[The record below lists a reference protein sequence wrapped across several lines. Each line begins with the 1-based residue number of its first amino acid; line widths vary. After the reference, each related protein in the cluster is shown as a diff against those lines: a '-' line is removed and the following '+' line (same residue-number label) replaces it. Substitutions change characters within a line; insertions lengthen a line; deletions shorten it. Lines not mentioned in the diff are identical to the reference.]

1 VRTKNPGRAARL
13 AVVALFACL
22 FAASL
27 VSKSGA
33 QQQPPPDATVD
44 QTRKNIQVLKG
55 LPESQLFHLMNFVSA
70 SMGVRCDYCHVIAG
84 KNAQGQNNWVWESDD
99 KPQKLAA
106 RRMMRM
112 TMQLNQ
118 TNLADFHN
126 QKITCYTCHRGSND
140 PARMPAL
147 PLAQSGHEPG
157 PAAPSASA
165 QASTQPTAEEVLAKY
180 VAAVG
185 GREAIAK
192 LKTVVMRGTREA
204 SQGRVWP
211 VEVTL
216 AGADRYAVVASFP
229 AQGQQPAYEVRQ
241 GYSGGKGWIKS
252 PRGVREFTPAELS
265 DIRGGI
271 TLVSPVKI
279 AEPFPRMT
287 FGGVSKVGE
296 RDAYVLVEK
305 RAPDTTV
312 RYFFDRE
319 TGLLVRQL
327 TLRETVLNALP
338 EQVDYEDY
346 RDAGG
351 VHLPFKITISAID
364 TYDSSAR
371 KFTEIKTNVPVDD
384 AIFAMPAA
392 TPKP

>member
-1 VRTKNPGRAARL
+1 VRTKNLGRDARL
-13 AVVALFACL
+13 ALVALFACL

-27 VSKSGA
+27 TVKSGA
-33 QQQPPPDATVD
+33 QQSSPDATVE

-55 LPESQLFHLMNFVSA
+55 LPESQLFNLMNFVSA
-70 SMGVRCDYCHVIAG
+70 SMGVRCDYCHVKSGSGGDA
-84 KNAQGQNNWVWESDD
+84 WVWESDD
-99 KPQKLAA
+99 KPQKVAA

-126 QKITCYTCHRGSND
+126 QKITCFTCHRGSTD
-140 PARMPAL
+140 PLRMPPL

-157 PAAPSASA
+157 PSGPVNTSQ
-165 QASTQPTAEEVLAKY
+165 QATPPTAEEILAKY

-185 GREAIAK
+185 GREAIAGV
-192 LKTVVMRGTREA
+192 KTVVMRGTREA

-216 AGADRYAVVASFP
+216 EGADKYAVVASIP
-229 AQGQQPAYEVRQ
+229 AQDGNPAYEVRQ

-265 DIRGGI
+265 GIRGGI
-271 TLVSPVKI
+271 MLVSPIKI
-279 AEPFPRMT
+279 AGPFTQMA

-296 RDAYVLVEK
+296 RDAYVLVSK
-305 RAPDTTV
+305 PAPDTTV

-338 EQVDYEDY
+338 EQVDFEDY

-351 VHLPFKITISAID
+351 VKMPFKITASAID

-371 KFTEIKTNVPVDD
+371 KFTEIKANVPVNET
-384 AIFAMPAA
+384 IFAMPPAP
-392 TPKP
+392 PKP

>member
-1 VRTKNPGRAARL
+1 VSIKNPGRAARL

-22 FAASL
+22 SAASL
-27 VSKSGA
+27 NTKSGA
-33 QQQPPPDATVD
+33 QQQPSPDAPVE

-55 LPESQLFHLMNFVSA
+55 LPESQLYHLMNFVAA
-70 SMGVRCDYCHVIAG
+70 SMGVRCDHCHVING

-126 QKITCYTCHRGSND
+126 QKITCYTCHRGSTD
-140 PARMPAL
+140 PARMPPL

-157 PAAPSASA
+157 PAVPAGTV
-165 QASTQPTAEEVLAKY
+165 QASTPTAEEVLAKY

-185 GREAIAK
+185 GREAIAGV
-192 LKTVVMRGTREA
+192 KTVVMRGMREA

-216 AGADRYAVVASFP
+216 EGRDKYAVVASIP
-229 AQGQQPAYEVRQ
+229 AQGGNPAYEVRQ

-265 DIRGGI
+265 DVRGGI
-271 TLVSPVKI
+271 TLVSPIKI
-279 AEPFPRMT
+279 AEPFPQMT
-287 FGGVSKVGE
+287 FGGVRKVGE

-319 TGLLVRQL
+319 TGLLVREL
-327 TLRETVLNALP
+327 KLRETVLNALP

-346 RDAGG
+346 RDVGG
-351 VHLPFKITISAID
+351 VKMPFKITISAID

-371 KFTEIKTNVPVDD
+371 KFTEIKANVPVDGSV
-384 AIFAMPAA
+384 FTMPAA

>member
-22 FAASL
+22 FAVSL
-27 VSKSGA
+27 TLKSGA
-33 QQQPPPDATVD
+33 QQQPPPDAPVE

-55 LPESQLFHLMNFVSA
+55 LPDGQLYHLMNFVSA
-70 SMGVRCDYCHVIAG
+70 SMGVRCDYCHVITG

-126 QKITCYTCHRGSND
+126 QKITCYTCHRGSTD
-140 PARMPAL
+140 PLRMPAL

-157 PAAPSASA
+157 PAVALNNEPK
-165 QASTQPTAEEVLAKY
+165 TPPTAEEVLAKY

-185 GREAIAK
+185 GREAIAGV
-192 LKTVVMRGTREA
+192 KTVVMRGMREA

-211 VEVTL
+211 VEVTMQ
-216 AGADRYAVVASFP
+216 GADKYAVVASIP
-229 AQGQQPAYEVRQ
+229 AQEGNPAYEVRQ
-241 GYSGGKGWIKS
+241 VYSGGKAWIKN
-252 PRGVREFTPAELS
+252 PRGVREFSPAELS

-271 TLVSPVKI
+271 RLVSPIKI
-279 AEPFPRMT
+279 AEPFPQMS
-287 FGGVSKVGE
+287 FGGTGKVGE
-296 RDAYVLVEK
+296 RDAYVLVSK
-305 RAPDTTV
+305 PAPDTTV

-338 EQVDYEDY
+338 DQIDFEDY
-346 RDAGG
+346 RDVGG
-351 VHLPFKITISAID
+351 VKLPFKITISAID

-371 KFTEIKTNVPVDD
+371 KFTEIKTNIPVNETL
-384 AIFAMPAA
+384 FAMPAA
-392 TPKP
+392 PPKP

>member
-1 VRTKNPGRAARL
+1 MTKNPGRNIRL

-27 VSKSGA
+27 TSKSGA
-33 QQQPPPDATVD
+33 QQQPSPDAPVE

-55 LPESQLFHLMNFVSA
+55 LPEGRLYHLMNFVAA
-70 SMGVRCDYCHVIAG
+70 SMGVRCDYCHVTAG
-84 KNAQGQNNWVWESDD
+84 KNAQGQTNWVWESDD
-99 KPQKLAA
+99 KPQKIAA

-126 QKITCYTCHRGSND
+126 QKITCYTCHRGSTD

-147 PLAQSGHEPG
+147 PLAQSGHEP
-157 PAAPSASA
+157 APSGPVNPTQ
-165 QASTQPTAEEVLAKY
+165 QATPTAEEVLAKY

-185 GREAIAK
+185 GREAIAGV
-192 LKTVVMRGTREA
+192 KTLVMRGTREA

-216 AGADRYAVVASFP
+216 EGRDKYAVVASIP

-271 TLVSPVKI
+271 ALVSPIKI
-279 AEPFPRMT
+279 AEPFPQMT
-287 FGGVSKVGE
+287 YGGVSKVGE
-296 RDAYVLVEK
+296 RDAYVLVER

-319 TGLLVRQL
+319 TGLLVREL
-327 TLRETVLNALP
+327 TLRETVLSALP
-338 EQVDYEDY
+338 GQVDYEDY
-346 RDAGG
+346 RDVGG
-351 VHLPFKITISAID
+351 VKLPFKITISAID

-371 KFTEIKTNVPVDD
+371 RFTEVKANVPVD
-384 AIFAMPAA
+384 AGVFAMP
-392 TPKP
+392 TPPKP

>member
-70 SMGVRCDYCHVIAG
+70 SMGVRCDYCHVING
-84 KNAQGQNNWVWESDD
+84 KNAQGQSNWVWESDD
-99 KPQKLAA
+99 KPQKVAA

-126 QKITCYTCHRGSND
+126 QKITCYTCHRGSTD
-140 PARMPAL
+140 PLRMPAL

-157 PAAPSASA
+157 PAAPAATA
-165 QASTQPTAEEVLAKY
+165 QASATPTAEEVLAKY

-185 GREAIAK
+185 GREAIAGV
-192 LKTVVMRGTREA
+192 KTLVMRGTREA

-216 AGADRYAVVASFP
+216 EGRDKYAVVASIP
-229 AQGQQPAYEVRQ
+229 AEGQQPAFEVRQ
-241 GYSGGKGWIKS
+241 AYSGGGGWIKT

-265 DIRGGI
+265 DIRGGVL
-271 TLVSPVKI
+271 LVSPIKI
-279 AEPFPRMT
+279 AEPFPQMT
-287 FGGVSKVGE
+287 FGGVRRVGE
-296 RDAYVLVEK
+296 RDAYVLVSK
-305 RAPDTTV
+305 PAPDTTV

-319 TGLLVRQL
+319 TGLLVREL

-338 EQVDYEDY
+338 EQVDFEDY
-346 RDAGG
+346 RDVGG
-351 VHLPFKITISAID
+351 VRLPFKITVSAID
-364 TYDSSAR
+364 TFDSSAR
-371 KFTEIKTNVPVDD
+371 KFTEIKANVPVDEGV
-384 AIFAMPAA
+384 FAMPAA
-392 TPKP
+392 PPKQ

>member
-1 VRTKNPGRAARL
+1 MKTQNLGRAARL

-22 FAASL
+22 FAAGVTSR
-27 VSKSGA
+27 SGA
-33 QQQPPPDATVD
+33 RQQPSPDAPVE

-84 KNAQGQNNWVWESDD
+84 KNAEGQNNWVWESDD
-99 KPQKLAA
+99 KPQKVAA

-126 QKITCYTCHRGSND
+126 QKITCYTCHRGSTD
-140 PARMPAL
+140 PARMPSL

-157 PAAPSASA
+157 PSGPADASR
-165 QASTQPTAEEVLAKY
+165 QSPTPTAEEVLAKY

-185 GREAIAK
+185 GREAINGMRS
-192 LKTVVMRGTREA
+192 VVMRGTREA

-216 AGADRYAVVASFP
+216 AGADRYAVVASIP
-229 AQGQQPAYEVRQ
+229 AQGQQPAFEIRQ
-241 GYSGGKGWIKS
+241 AYSGGKGWIKT

-271 TLVSPVKI
+271 ALVSPLKI
-279 AEPFPRMT
+279 AQPFPRMT
-287 FGGVSKVGE
+287 FGGVRQVGD
-296 RDAYVLVEK
+296 RDAYVLVE
-305 RAPDTTV
+305 RREPDTTV

-319 TGLLVRQL
+319 TGLLVREL
-327 TLRETVLNALP
+327 RLRETVLNALP

-346 RDAGG
+346 RDVGG
-351 VHLPFKITISAID
+351 VKLPFKITISAID
-364 TYDSSAR
+364 TYDSSTR
-371 KFTEIKTNVPVDD
+371 KFTDIRTNVPVDD
-384 AIFAMPAA
+384 AIFQMPAA
-392 TPKP
+392 PPKP

>member
-1 VRTKNPGRAARL
+1 VRIKNLGRAARL

-22 FAASL
+22 FAAGMTSQ
-27 VSKSGA
+27 SGA
-33 QQQPPPDATVD
+33 QQQPPPDAPVE

-55 LPESQLFHLMNFVSA
+55 LPEGQLYHLMNFVAA
-70 SMGVRCDYCHVIAG
+70 SMGARCDYCHVTAG
-84 KNAQGQNNWVWESDD
+84 KNAQGQTNWVWESDD
-99 KPQKLAA
+99 KPQKVAA

-118 TNLADFHN
+118 TNLADFHD
-126 QKITCYTCHRGSND
+126 QKITCYTCHRSSTD
-140 PARMPAL
+140 PLRMPML

-157 PAAPSASA
+157 PTGPLNTSQPSA
-165 QASTQPTAEEVLAKY
+165 PTAEEVLAKY

-185 GREAIAK
+185 GREAIAGV
-192 LKTVVMRGTREA
+192 KTVVMRGTREA

-216 AGADRYAVVASFP
+216 AGADKYAVVASFP

-252 PRGVREFTPAELS
+252 PRGVREFTAAELS
-265 DIRGGI
+265 DIRGGVA
-271 TLVSPVKI
+271 LVSPIKI
-279 AEPFPRMT
+279 AQPFPQMT
-287 FGGVSKVGE
+287 FGGVRKVGE
-296 RDAYVLVEK
+296 RDAYVLVNK
-305 RAPDTTV
+305 PAPDTTV

-327 TLRETVLNALP
+327 KLRETVLNALP
-338 EQVDYEDY
+338 EQVDFEDY
-346 RDAGG
+346 RDVGG
-351 VHLPFKITISAID
+351 VKLPFKITISAID

-371 KFTEIKTNVPVDD
+371 KFTEIKTNVPVDET
-384 AIFAMPAA
+384 IFAMPAA
-392 TPKP
+392 PPKQ